1 MLSLVGVVL
10 GRNVKHI
17 QTKLFEAVKKL
28 LLVKK
33 QRQALPSKRQH
44 FMKIDLETN
53 IKIEQCSKNGDQ
65 VFLGTKGQDPNLVKA
80 ETKLANKATSVSV
93 LSQ

>member
-1 MLSLVGVVL
+1 
-10 GRNVKHI
+10 
-17 QTKLFEAVKKL
+17 
-28 LLVKK
+28 
-33 QRQALPSKRQH
+33 
-44 FMKIDLETN
+44 MKIDLETH
-53 IKIEQCSKNGDQ
+53 IKIEQRSKNGDQ

>member
-1 MLSLVGVVL
+1 MLSLV

-33 QRQALPSKRQH
+33 QRQALPSKS
-44 FMKIDLETN
+44 N
-53 IKIEQCSKNGDQ
+53 IS
-65 VFLGTKGQDPNLVKA
+65 
-80 ETKLANKATSVSV
+80 
-93 LSQ
+93 